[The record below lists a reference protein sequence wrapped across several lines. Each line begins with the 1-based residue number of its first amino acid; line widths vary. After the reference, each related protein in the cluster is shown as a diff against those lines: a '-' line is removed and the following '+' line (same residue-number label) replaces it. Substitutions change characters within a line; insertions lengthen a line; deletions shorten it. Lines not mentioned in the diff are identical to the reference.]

1 MTFEQGQVVLFVGS
15 RYLNADP
22 EVREVTI
29 SRVARK
35 YAYVVLGKYSSE
47 ETAFDKVTGAEK
59 QNPNYPQ
66 HNTAKLYTHDG
77 WAEKSR
83 RDLLWKR
90 FKDAGVQF
98 VGVGTQERS
107 TWSTEKLVRVVEAL
121 ES

>member
-77 WAEKSR
+77 WAEKAR

-98 VGVGTQERS
+98 VGFGTQERS